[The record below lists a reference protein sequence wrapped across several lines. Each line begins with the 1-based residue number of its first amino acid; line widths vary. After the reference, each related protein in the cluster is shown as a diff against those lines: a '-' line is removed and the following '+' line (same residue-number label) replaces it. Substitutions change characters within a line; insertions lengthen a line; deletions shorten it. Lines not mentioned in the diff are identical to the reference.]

1 MLWMT
6 TVICT
11 PLWKKLAKL
20 SDFSPVPDIS
30 EWRTALQRVQQLDVP
45 GLWARSLRECLELQL
60 RQVSPKSQPMQKLAL
75 EIVQQHLDVL
85 GRNDFAGLQRLLH
98 CTEHDVRLAC
108 SLIQSLDPK
117 PGRWYD
123 TSLPDYVIPDVIVRK
138 EQSHWHVLPNRAAMP
153 SARFNQTYVT
163 LSQCSGQKVRTRPCP
178 MSFKRRD
185 GYCITLNSVTPLSN
199 G

>member
-1 MLWMT
+1 MSSMLWMT

-30 EWRTALQRVQQLDVP
+30 EWRTALQRVQ
-45 GLWARSLRECLELQL
+45 
-60 RQVSPKSQPMQKLAL
+60 
-75 EIVQQHLDVL
+75 HLDVL

-108 SLIQSLDPK
+108 SLIRSLDPK

-138 EQSHWHVLPNRAAMP
+138 KQSHWHVLPNRAAMP